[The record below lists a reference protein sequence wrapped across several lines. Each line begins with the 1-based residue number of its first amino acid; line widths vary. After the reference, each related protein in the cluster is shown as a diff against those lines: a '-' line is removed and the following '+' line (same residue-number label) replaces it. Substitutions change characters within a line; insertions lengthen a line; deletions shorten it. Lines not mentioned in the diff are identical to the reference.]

1 MPQAKPKRTL
11 SSFIRGLD
19 ILEYIIDH
27 GSVRPRDVAQH
38 FSIPSSNVTLF
49 LSTLVEKD
57 YVFKDEVTGAYIYT
71 NKFSGLFN
79 HTNDLVSLLQKI
91 SKEIMRRLHKIF
103 DENVL
108 LSFLQDN
115 HYTYY
120 IDEMKSSRP
129 IRIINDSMQHYPL
142 HVTANGKVIL
152 SFMEDAL
159 QKKYLSKMTKE
170 KYTQNTITSKQ
181 RLWEEIK
188 NIQEN
193 KVAYNFEEYEEG
205 IMAISS
211 PIFLKNQ
218 IVASITVQFPS
229 FRYHR
234 NDLYD
239 FSHKIIQAG
248 EDITQQLKV
257 YYLSDKN
264 A

>member
-1 MPQAKPKRTL
+1 MAINKPKRTL

-19 ILEYIIDH
+19 ILEYIIEH

-49 LSTLVEKD
+49 LSTLLQKG

-91 SKEIMRRLHKIF
+91 SKETMHKLH
-103 DENVL
+103 ENFNENIL

-115 HYTYY
+115 HYTYF
-120 IDEMKSSRP
+120 IDKIESSRSV
-129 IRIINDSMQHYPL
+129 RIVTDSQSHYPL

-152 SFMEDAL
+152 SFMESAL
-159 QKKYLSKMTKE
+159 QKKYLNKMTKE
-170 KYTQNTITSKQ
+170 KYTKNTITSKA
-181 RLWEEIK
+181 LLLEEIK
-188 NIQEN
+188 AIQKD

-205 IMAISS
+205 IMAVSS
-211 PIFLKNQ
+211 PIFLKNK

-229 FRYHR
+229 FRYDR
-234 NDLYD
+234 DDLYS
-239 FSHKIIQAG
+239 FSPQIKKAG
-248 EDITQQLKV
+248 ETITEQLKV
-257 YYLSDKN
+257 YYLSDKG
-264 A
+264 